1 MRHTKTSIVFTG
13 DIGFDRYMAG
23 KWEDEELISPSL
35 LAFLQSGD
43 HLCINVE
50 GALIDAQDDGTRGVF
65 FHSMN
70 PKAAPF
76 FRKLGANIWSIG
88 NAIELTGMIF
98 GAASPEFAAM
108 KKEFSQR

>member
-1 MRHTKTSIVFTG
+1 MAQKKTSIVFTG

-23 KWEDEELISPSL
+23 KWEDEALLSPRL

-50 GALIDAQDDGTRGVF
+50 GSLIDAADDGTRGVF

-76 FRKLGANIWSIG
+76 FG
-88 NAIELTGMIF
+88 NVHVEELTLRC
-98 GAASPEFAAM
+98 ASQWAEVTICLLSV
-108 KKEFSQR
+108 E

>member
-23 KWEDEELISPSL
+23 KWEDEGLLSPRL

-50 GALIDAQDDGTRGVF
+50 GSLIDAADDGTRGVF

-76 FRKLGANIWSIG
+76 FGKLGADIWSIG
-88 NAIELTGMIF
+88 NNHRTLLNHLLQLFKRLG
-98 GAASPEFAAM
+98 
-108 KKEFSQR
+108 